1 MVDVVALESDQ
12 VVATGEVKSPVVT
25 TIAGCGPGGRSV
37 DITVGN
43 SDSAGS
49 KLSKDDVLASNAL
62 GLTLKSITAQEIV
75 VVPRKHN
82 RLTVT

>member
-1 MVDVVALESDQ
+1 VDVVALESDQ

-25 TIAGCGPGGRSV
+25 SVAGCGPGGRSV
-37 DITVGN
+37 NIAVGN

-49 KLSKDDVLASNAL
+49 GLSKDDVLASNAL
-62 GLTLKSITAQEIV
+62 GLTSKSITAHEIV
-75 VVPRKHN
+75 VVSRKHG